1 MTRRAMTRG
10 ERGGDDGGDDGG
22 VGNVSER
29 PLSRVLGRVRSL
41 DLPADWLCTICS
53 ISPARPPRR
62 AWGSADPR
70 TPRHISSDTWVA
82 W

>member
-29 PLSRVLGRVRSL
+29 PLSRVL
-41 DLPADWLCTICS
+41 
-53 ISPARPPRR
+53 
-62 AWGSADPR
+62 
-70 TPRHISSDTWVA
+70 
-82 W
+82 